1 MSETTRHKHHIVIR
15 IRRVD
20 NAARQH
26 PLNLCGWVG
35 LTRWKLGLEHV
46 RSRLALAA
54 AVRNRPLTP
63 RILAPDLSARPRLL
77 ATALVVSLVVVAQ
90 LVWRSHDVGVT
101 LGDTDDAMRLVLAR
115 EVMHGRDWYDQW
127 VGRLQPPHGVY
138 MHWSRL
144 LDGALAAAMS
154 ALRLAVS
161 PARAEF
167 WVRYGWPLGWVF
179 PVVLGGLAVARNV
192 GARSAVFVCA
202 ILLALDQAMFVQF
215 RPGRIDHHNIQIAM
229 TVIAAAC
236 ALVPGERRARWAVVA
251 GATSALGLNIGIEA
265 LAFHALIGSSYGA
278 LLMAD
283 RRTAGEARSYGLTLA
298 GASVVLFAA
307 QTPPG
312 RWFMPFCDA
321 IGANLT
327 LALIVGGLGLA
338 LVASLAE
345 RLSARG
351 RIAAVALVGLLAAG
365 LYLAADPACLH
376 GPFGAVDP
384 RVRPFWFD
392 HIQELESWPK
402 LFADHRDAAIHS
414 MTIGAIATLAALW
427 LLARGRRDP
436 LRGDWLLAACAL
448 LGVVVEA
455 RAYRMED
462 YGLWFGAPAVAVA
475 LADLAAWLFKDRLA
489 PVGLLAL
496 LLAPASV
503 ASGAS
508 LVLDRNWKPPPA
520 PLDRC
525 YDTARYAP
533 LARLPIGVVLA
544 EPNLGPFVLANTQD
558 SVISAPYHR
567 MTWGIL
573 AAHDALA
580 TPAEQA
586 ERAVGGL
593 RVTYIVDC
601 PVHGLRAPAGSLAV
615 DLRRGNLPAWL
626 QRLSSPG
633 QPLQIYGV
641 TPPRRERP

>member
-1 MSETTRHKHHIVIR
+1 MP
-15 IRRVD
+15 
-20 NAARQH
+20 H
-26 PLNLCGWVG
+26 P
-35 LTRWKLGLEHV
+35 
-46 RSRLALAA
+46 
-54 AVRNRPLTP
+54 
-63 RILAPDLSARPRLL
+63 LAPDLRPRHRLL
-77 ATALVVSLVVVAQ
+77 ATALLVSLVVVAR
-90 LVWRSHDVGVT
+90 LAWRAHDVGVT

-115 EVMHGRDWYDQW
+115 EVMHGHGWYDQW
-127 VGRLQPPHGVY
+127 VGRLQPPYGVY

-144 LDGALAAAMS
+144 LDGALAAVMS
-154 ALRLAVS
+154 ALSLAVS

-167 WVRYGWPLGWVF
+167 WVRYGWPLAWVF
-179 PVVLGGLAVARNV
+179 PVVLGGLAMARNI

-215 RPGRIDHHNIQIAM
+215 RPGRIDHHNIQIVM

-236 ALVPGERRARWAVVA
+236 ALVQGERRARWAMVA
-251 GATSALGLNIGIEA
+251 GAASALGLCIGIEA
-265 LAFHALIGSSYGA
+265 LAFHALIGASCGA
-278 LLMAD
+278 RLMAD
-283 RRTAGEARSYGLTLA
+283 RKAADEARGYGLTLA
-298 GASVVLFAA
+298 AASVILFAV

-321 IGANLT
+321 IGANLM
-327 LALIVGGLGLA
+327 LSLVVGGLGLTFA
-338 LVASLAE
+338 ASLAE

-351 RIAAVALVGLLAAG
+351 RIGAVALAGLLAVG
-365 LYLAADPACLH
+365 LYVGADPACLH

-402 LFADHRDAAIHS
+402 LFADYRDAAIHS

-427 LLARGRRDP
+427 LLARGRREP
-436 LRGDWLLAACAL
+436 LRGEWLLATCAL

-489 PVGLLAL
+489 PAVSMAL

-503 ASGAS
+503 ANGAS

-533 LARLPIGVVLA
+533 LARLPAGLVLA
-544 EPNLGPFVLANTQD
+544 EPNLGPFVLANTGH
-558 SVISAPYHR
+558 SAISAPYHR

-573 AAHDALA
+573 AAHDALT
-580 TPAEQA
+580 TPTNRAESA
-586 ERAVGGL
+586 VRAL
-593 RVTYIVDC
+593 HTTYIVDC
-601 PVHGLRAPAGSLAV
+601 PVHVLRAPSDSLAA
-615 DLRRGNLPAWL
+615 DLRRGNPPAWL

-641 TPPRRERP
+641 TPPLRERP